1 MRKFTLLIASLFIT
15 IGAMAQPQVG
25 KYYKIKGN
33 HSTNPWLTAVVEGGG
48 IDVASNEANA
58 GIYEITTT
66 GIREVFTGKYI
77 GTGGNGSQI
86 TLVSTADATTI
97 ETSDNGKYLIKTGGR
112 YLYNNQA
119 DYTREA
125 GNLTAAGANDPK
137 WEFIE
142 VAPIFTMNNEYN
154 GRGTLCF
161 GKYNG
166 NECFALTG
174 ITLDGYT
181 GNSVTVE
188 NDADK
193 YWYVKRS
200 GTNLYIYNIGKGMF
214 LQAYSSKTAMCGTG
228 VANGFTV
235 EIRTQ
240 SDINY
245 RSFKSGDY
253 YLTFSCGWGPAQ
265 TGDGAT
271 GQVRWI
277 NNNEEA
283 ATLLTVTPVEGSS
296 TTYASEI
303 AKADA
308 LINGFENPYTLNVTD
323 AGYATLYLGYPAEIP
338 TFEGEEN
345 GVYIATGMS
354 TPGYIN
360 LQPVTGVLPANTGV
374 IVKAN
379 SGNYEFVYSAE
390 TASNV
395 SSNLLKGSVANEYV
409 AGAAYVLS
417 APAGANS
424 VGLYPA
430 ILNKNAEGNEG
441 TTHFINNANKAY
453 LPNSTGSN
461 VASYSFRFGEGT
473 TGVEKVEI
481 GNEKSEIYDLTD
493 RRVEEITEPGIYI
506 VNGVKKLV
514 K

>member
-1 MRKFTLLIASLFIT
+1 MKKFTLLIASLFIT

-166 NECFALTG
+166 NEYFALTG
-174 ITLDGYT
+174 ITLNNCT

-188 NDADK
+188 NEANK

-200 GTNLYIYNIGKGMF
+200 GSNLYIYNIGKEVF
-214 LQAYSSKTAMCGTG
+214 LQAYSSRTAMCATG

-235 EIRTQ
+235 EIRTEN
-240 SDINY
+240 DVNY

-253 YLTFSCGWGPAQ
+253 YLTYACGWGPAQ
-265 TGDGAT
+265 NGADAT

-277 NNNEEA
+277 NDNEKA
-283 ATLLTVTPVEGSS
+283 ATLLTVTSVEGSS

-323 AGYATLYLGYPAEIP
+323 AGYATLYLGYPAAIP
-338 TFEGEEN
+338 TIDGEDN
-345 GVYIATGMS
+345 GVYIVKEDGVNEN
-354 TPGYIN
+354 YIH
-360 LQPVTGVLPANTGV
+360 LESVTGVLPANTGV

-379 SGNYEFVYSAE
+379 QGTYEFVYSADE
-390 TASNV
+390 TTAVTGNMLTGTTENAV
-395 SSNLLKGSVANEYV
+395 ITKDAEKEYYILANGEI
-409 AGAAYVLS
+409 G
-417 APAGANS
+417 
-424 VGLYPA
+424 VGLYKPT
-430 ILNKNAEGNEG
+430 IGENA
-441 TTHFINNANKAY
+441 TQFNNAANKAY
-453 LPNSTGSN
+453 LVVPAAQAQG

-473 TGVEKVEI
+473 TGIDEVKGEN
-481 GNEKSEIYDLTD
+481 GNVKTIYDLTG
-493 RRVEEITEPGIYI
+493 RRVEEITAPGIYI
-506 VNGVKKLV
+506 VGGKKVLV